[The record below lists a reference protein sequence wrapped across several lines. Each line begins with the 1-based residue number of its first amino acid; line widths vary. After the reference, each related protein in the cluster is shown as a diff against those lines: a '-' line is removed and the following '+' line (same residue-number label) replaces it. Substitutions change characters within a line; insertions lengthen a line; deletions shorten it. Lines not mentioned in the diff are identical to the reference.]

1 MDNAPHL
8 YGMPETEDRQ
18 GEASR
23 AVGTG
28 DQRQL
33 EPGYEHPIPTNGNGV
48 VVKETSGVAFVESTT
63 DIGRGGSSTT
73 VGSELASGDNG
84 NNQARSIGVSRSF
97 TIGGAVCIAFV
108 ALSSMGLRW
117 RRIAGLHVREGGGQQ

>member
-23 AVGTG
+23 EVGTG

-63 DIGRGGSSTT
+63 DIGRGGSSAT
-73 VGSELASGDNG
+73 VELVSGDNG
-84 NNQARSIGVSRSF
+84 NDQDRSIGILKSF

-108 ALSSMGLRW
+108 ALCSMGLRR
-117 RRIAGLHVREGGGQQ
+117 RRIAGLHVREGGEQQ